1 MVEAAIVLPI
11 FILMIVS
18 VIYIGVF
25 HFENLKVQCE
35 LQHSVADSILE
46 DDSLVKKIE
55 SSNCFSSYIPGMI
68 SKVFSLEQNV
78 YGYSLDEALMIRTGK
93 LVI

>member
-1 MVEAAIVLPI
+1 MEAAIVLPI
-11 FILMIVS
+11 LILMIVS
-18 VIYIGVF
+18 VIYIGVY
-25 HFENLKVQCE
+25 HFENLKIQCE
-35 LQHSVADSILE
+35 LQHKVAESILE

-55 SSNCFSSYIPGMI
+55 SSNGFSSYIPGTI
-68 SKVFSLEQNV
+68 AKVFSLEQRV